1 MNYYGAKEMAESFR
15 TVRNNTVTVA
25 EDIPENRFGYR
36 PAPECRS
43 VAETLVH
50 IAQSNR
56 VQHTVHAVERR
67 TTLAGIDF
75 PKMIKEMHEEE
86 KKPRSKA
93 EIIDLL
99 KSSGE
104 SWAKWLEGL
113 SEDFLA
119 ERVTIPHGPVT
130 SKSRFEMLLSVKE
143 HEMHHRGQLMQTERL
158 LGIVPH
164 LTRQMNER
172 MAAAQAAR

>member
-15 TVRNNTVTVA
+15 TVRNNTVIVA
-25 EDIPENRFGYR
+25 EDIPESRYGYR

-50 IAQSNR
+50 IALSNR
-56 VQHTVHAVERR
+56 VQHKIHADRR
-67 TTLAGIDF
+67 TTLAGFDF
-75 PKMIKEMHEEE
+75 PAMIKEMHEEE
-86 KKPRSKA
+86 KKPRTKA

-99 KSSGE
+99 KTGGE
-104 SWAKWLEGL
+104 SWASWIGGL
-113 SEDFLA
+113 KEEFLA
-119 ERVTIPHGPVT
+119 EKVAIPHGPVS
-130 SKSRFEMLLSVKE
+130 SKSRFEMILSVKE
-143 HEMHHRGQLMQTERL
+143 HEMHHRAQLMQTERL

-164 LTRQMNER
+164 LTKQMNER